1 MQKLFNS
8 YIVIYFLTPSLL
20 AYLAIFTGIII
31 PFYIEIIPFLFIII
45 SKNLFNKLNYHDFL
59 FSILLAAC
67 ILFVV
72 RNSDDYS
79 WINNIEDR
87 GMIFIAFN
95 YCIFRFLLKKE
106 WSNSICQTILKLLE
120 ISMYLMLLEFILINI
135 NDLYRFIEAG
145 YLNAYPQRNRLYE
158 SIVMFA
164 KPFGLYPGTH
174 NAGIAATISILYLL
188 ASKSIS
194 KNKAFFVASVV
205 VFFICFSLTAFLVF
219 LLIFFLLRL
228 RHRLSIQLIAA
239 NSFYLLFICTII
251 YYVLMNYSEITQIRS
266 AGEILRTENIPFS
279 DAEYLYSINTAF
291 VSLINSPFGVN
302 ITNVDTFMNE
312 VYFSRVAQYYGITL
326 IIFWIMAIII
336 VFFNLRNQNRS
347 GLFFS
352 ISLLTLF
359 FSSFHYASIISYP
372 LTILVP
378 LTFVFIK
385 RRPISIVKKQTYLAP
400 LIKIPIEP
408 LADITAKNKGESFS

>member
-8 YIVIYFLTPSLL
+8 YIVIYFLTPSILV
-20 AYLAIFTGIII
+20 YLAIFTGIII

-45 SKNLFNKLNYHDFL
+45 SKKLYNKLNYHDFL
-59 FSILLAAC
+59 FSILLTAC
-67 ILFVV
+67 IIFVV

-79 WINNIEDR
+79 WAKNIEDR
-87 GMIFIAFN
+87 GMILIAIN
-95 YCIFRFLLKKE
+95 YCIFRVLLKNE
-106 WSNSICQTILKLLE
+106 WSDSICQTILKLLE
-120 ISMYLMLLEFILINI
+120 ASIYLMLFEFILINI
-135 NDLYRFIEAG
+135 NDYYRFIEAG
-145 YLNAYPQRNRLYE
+145 YLSAYPQRERLYE

-174 NAGIAATISILYLL
+174 NAGIASTISILYLL

-194 KNKAFFVASVV
+194 KNKTFFVASVF

-219 LLIFFLLRL
+219 LLILYLLRF
-228 RHRLSIQLIAA
+228 RNRPSIQSFTA
-239 NSFYLLFICTII
+239 NSFYLLLFCTII
-251 YYVLMNYSEITQIRS
+251 YYLLMNYSEITQIRS
-266 AGEILRTENIPFS
+266 AGEIFRTENIPFS
-279 DAEYLYSINTAF
+279 DVEYLYSINTAF

-302 ITNVDTFMNE
+302 VNKVDNFMNE
-312 VYFSRVAQYYGITL
+312 VYFSRVAQYYGVIL
-326 IIFWIMAIII
+326 IVFWIMAIII
-336 VFFNLRNQNRS
+336 VLFNLRNQNKS

-385 RRPISIVKKQTYLAP
+385 RRTIIIFNKQTHLTP
-400 LIKIPIEP
+400 PIN
-408 LADITAKNKGESFS
+408 ITTELLEDTTDN